1 MKDRYKLM
9 IIHLILF
16 ISTLGIGMITEK
28 PYRYVNEFS
37 WVILLVNTIVFLILI
52 NQFKVKENS
61 VMKYLLIILGIF
73 IILIIDKDYF
83 YSSYI
88 QSTPDIIFPF
98 SILLLS
104 NVIILPFVPIFDCIY
119 ILNLFNMSFIMIPL
133 YIVMLMNV
141 SKKVLKLRR
150 KIE

>member
-1 MKDRYKLM
+1 MKDRYKLI

-16 ISTLGIGMITEK
+16 ILTLGISVITEK

-37 WVILLVNTIVFLILI
+37 WVILLVNTILFLILI

-83 YSSYI
+83 YSLYI
-88 QSTPDIIFPF
+88 QSTSDIIFP
-98 SILLLS
+98 
-104 NVIILPFVPIFDCIY
+104 
-119 ILNLFNMSFIMIPL
+119 
-133 YIVMLMNV
+133 IVF
-141 SKKVLKLRR
+141 
-150 KIE
+150 

>member
-1 MKDRYKLM
+1 MKDRYKLI

-16 ISTLGIGMITEK
+16 ILTLGISVITEK

-37 WVILLVNTIVFLILI
+37 WVILLVNTILFLILI

-83 YSSYI
+83 YSLYI
-88 QSTPDIIFPF
+88 QSTSDIIFPY
-98 SILLLS
+98 SILILS
-104 NVIILPFVPIFDCIY
+104 NFIILPFLPIFDCIY
-119 ILNLFNMSFIMIPL
+119 ILNLFNMPFIMIPL
-133 YIVMLMNV
+133 YIIILMNV
-141 SKKVLKLRR
+141 SKKVLKLSQKR
-150 KIE
+150 E

>member
-83 YSSYI
+83 YSSYL
-88 QSTPDIIFPF
+88 QSTPDIIYPF
-98 SILLLS
+98 SI
-104 NVIILPFVPIFDCIY
+104 
-119 ILNLFNMSFIMIPL
+119 
-133 YIVMLMNV
+133 
-141 SKKVLKLRR
+141 
-150 KIE
+150 

>member
-1 MKDRYKLM
+1 MKDRYKLI

-16 ISTLGIGMITEK
+16 ILTLCIGVITEK

-37 WVILLVNTIVFLILI
+37 WVILLVNTMIFLILI
-52 NQFKVKENS
+52 KQFKVKENS

-88 QSTPDIIFPF
+88 QSTPDIIFPY
-98 SILLLS
+98 SILILS
-104 NVIILPFVPIFDCIY
+104 NVVILPFVPIFGCIY

-133 YIVMLMNV
+133 YIIILMNV
-141 SKKVLKLRR
+141 SKKVLKLSPKR
-150 KIE
+150 E

>member
-1 MKDRYKLM
+1 MKDRYKLI

-16 ISTLGIGMITEK
+16 ISALGIGVITK
-28 PYRYVNEFS
+28 NSYRYFNKIS
-37 WVILLVNTIVFLILI
+37 WVILLVNTILFLILI

-61 VMKYLLIILGIF
+61 IIKYLLIILGIF

-88 QSTPDIIFPF
+88 QSTPNTIFPY

-104 NVIILPFVPIFDCIY
+104 NVITLPFVDIFYCIY
-119 ILNLFNMSFIMIPL
+119 MLNLFNISFIIIPSYIIILMI
-133 YIVMLMNV
+133 IT
-141 SKKVLKLRR
+141 KKVLKLSKKR
-150 KIE
+150 E

>member
-9 IIHLILF
+9 IIDLILF

>member
-88 QSTPDIIFPF
+88 YINMQFK
-98 SILLLS
+98 
-104 NVIILPFVPIFDCIY
+104 
-119 ILNLFNMSFIMIPL
+119 ILNST
-133 YIVMLMNV
+133 
-141 SKKVLKLRR
+141 
-150 KIE
+150 